1 MTATAPGGR
10 REDHGSPV
18 LARLLAEL
26 PDAVLDTHASHGD
39 ATAIVD
45 PAQLVRV
52 FQLLRDADGLDFEM
66 LTDLT
71 CVDWLGQQPR
81 FEVVYHLYS
90 VKRNHRVRVK
100 ARVPEPSCE
109 VDSVAGVYA
118 SANWMEREVFD
129 LYGVRFRGHPD
140 LRRILLYDGFDGH
153 PLRKDYPKER
163 RQPLVGPRN

>member
-1 MTATAPGGR
+1 M
-10 REDHGSPV
+10 ESHGSPA

-26 PDAVLDTHASHGD
+26 PEAVLETHARLGD
-39 ATAIVD
+39 ATACVD
-45 PAQLVRV
+45 PGRIRDVLAC
-52 FQLLRDADGLDFEM
+52 LRDSAGCDFEM

-71 CVDWLGQQPR
+71 CVDRLGEEPR

-90 VKRNHRVRVK
+90 VDRNQRVRVK
-100 ARVPEPSCE
+100 ARVPEQRPE
-109 VDSVAGVYA
+109 IDSVAGLYA

-129 LYGVRFRGHPD
+129 LYGVVFRDHPN
-140 LRRILLYDGFDGH
+140 LRRLLLYEEFDGH